1 MGIENVLL
9 GGRQLGFQS
18 SDAVGRG
25 IARRRTIFGQGID
38 DFGIFQ
44 ILIVFAHLINLDS
57 VCAVK
62 STMGITRA

>member
-1 MGIENVLL
+1 MGIENILL
-9 GGRQLGFQS
+9 RARQFRFQ
-18 SDAVGRG
+18 RG
-25 IARRRTIFGQGID
+25 DPLRSGVAGRRRILGQCVH